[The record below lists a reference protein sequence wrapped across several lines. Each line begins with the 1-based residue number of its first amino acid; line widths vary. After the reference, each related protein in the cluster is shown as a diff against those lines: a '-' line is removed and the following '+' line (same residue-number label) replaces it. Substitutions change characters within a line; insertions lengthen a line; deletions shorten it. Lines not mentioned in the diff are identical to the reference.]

1 MRTRMK
7 NSVLAA
13 FFALSVFAAPLA
25 AQAPPPLEEAV
36 RKAEAG
42 DLKGAIA
49 LLEPYKGQSG
59 APPSAL
65 SLLGTLY
72 LGAGRHQ
79 EALALLAPL
88 ADGETA
94 GPLVLHNAA
103 RAALGLGQTDKA
115 EAWLRRAVAKS
126 PAVSPVSRDL
136 GILIGSQLRIGES
149 YSLLRPWAL
158 AHPEDT
164 EARLAAAFGAVELDR
179 VPEAEE
185 LLKGLPEADLRARL
199 LRGRVQ
205 LQKRDPSAAIVT
217 LQPLLKGAPPNLEGN
232 ARRYMADAHI
242 SLGQS
247 GEAIALLQ
255 GRVGQDPSLALL
267 LAKAHYKSGDPAAA
281 AAGLEPFAKPLLARD
296 PVPPSERILTG
307 DIALE
312 YGQALVALSRW
323 PEAIAALQKATSLA
337 PQSLQAWQLLG
348 RAQLAAGRREDATKS
363 METFRQLQST
373 QKEVMDQVKDVEAG
387 VADPTGRNLR
397 EAANLA
403 AAGRV
408 DEALVRIRQEIAFR
422 PDDPR
427 PRVAEVKTLLDA
439 KRGAEALK
447 AAEAGLGVF
456 PNNLDLVRLRDAARK
471 P

>member
-1 MRTRMK
+1 MK
-7 NSVLAA
+7 KNLVLAVLFLLA
-13 FFALSVFAAPLA
+13 IPLA
-25 AQAPPPLEEAV
+25 AQAPPPELEEAV

-42 DLKGAIA
+42 DVKGAIA
-49 LLEPYKGQSG
+49 LLEPFKGQPG
-59 APPSAL
+59 APPAAL

-72 LGAGRHQ
+72 VEAGRPQ
-79 EALALLAPL
+79 EGLVLLAPI
-88 ADGETA
+88 ADQEVA
-94 GPLVLHNAA
+94 GPLVLYNAG
-103 RAALGLGQTDKA
+103 RAAMALGQMEKA
-115 EAWLRRAVAKS
+115 EAWLRRAVTKAPVS
-126 PAVSPVSRDL
+126 PASRDL
-136 GILIGSQLRIGES
+136 GILLGSRLQIGES
-149 YSLLRPWAL
+149 YSLLRPWTL

-185 LLKGLPEADLRARL
+185 LLKGLPEDDSRARL

-205 LQKRDPSAAIVT
+205 LQKRDPSAAIAT

-242 SLGQS
+242 ALGQS
-247 GEAIALLQ
+247 AEAIALLQ

-281 AAGLEPFAKPLLARD
+281 AADLGPFTKTLLARD
-296 PVPPSERILTG
+296 PVPPSERVLTG
-307 DIALE
+307 DVALE

-387 VADPTGRNLR
+387 IADPTGRNLQ
-397 EAANLA
+397 EAAAAA
-403 AAGRV
+403 AAGRI

-427 PRVAEVKTLLDA
+427 PRVAEVKTLLEA
-439 KRGAEALK
+439 KREAEALK

-456 PNNLDLVRLRDAARK
+456 PGNADLVRLRDAARK